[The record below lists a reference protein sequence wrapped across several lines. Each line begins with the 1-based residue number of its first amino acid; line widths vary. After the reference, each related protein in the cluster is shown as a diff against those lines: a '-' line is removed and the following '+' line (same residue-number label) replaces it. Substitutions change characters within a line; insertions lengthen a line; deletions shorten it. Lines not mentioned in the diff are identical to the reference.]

1 MNAIVSRR
9 AVLAG
14 GVAAGSLLA
23 GGVTFVL
30 ASKPAPGALVLSKT
44 EFAVIEQASRV
55 LFPPGIF
62 PVAGGDGETA
72 SAVDVLLADVID
84 PPAVTPFRSML
95 AALEWGTLVSRGTRF
110 SELSEEEAAHVI
122 DVWASENPAPR
133 RVAFDSLQ
141 ALLSMAFLRRSA
153 VIEAIGWR
161 VGCFE

>member
-14 GVAAGSLLA
+14 GVAAGSLLV
-23 GGVTFVL
+23 GGGTFVL
-30 ASKPAPGALVLSKT
+30 SSRPAPGAVVLS
-44 EFAVIEQASRV
+44 EGELAVIEQAARV

-62 PVAGGDGETA
+62 PVSGGDGQTA
-72 SAVDVLLADVID
+72 PAVDGLLAEVID
-84 PPAVTPFRSML
+84 PPAVVPFRSML
-95 AALEWGTLVSRGTRF
+95 AALEWGTLISRGTRF
-110 SELSEEEAAHVI
+110 SELTEEEAAHVI

-141 ALLSMAFLRRSA
+141 ALLSMAFLRRPA

-161 VGCFE
+161 VGCFQ